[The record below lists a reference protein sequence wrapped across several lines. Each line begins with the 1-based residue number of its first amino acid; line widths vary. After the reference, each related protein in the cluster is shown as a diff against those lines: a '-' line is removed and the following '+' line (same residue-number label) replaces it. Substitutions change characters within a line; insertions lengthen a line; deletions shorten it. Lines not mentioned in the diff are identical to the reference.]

1 MRRFAIRLGIPL
13 LVLVL
18 LLVISQ
24 FALPPYAEHKV
35 ADRLTEHGGQAD
47 VKLSA
52 FPALRLLFGHGG
64 ELEIAASRLSVDL
77 GPGQE
82 DVFRQLDDFSD
93 VKIDVRDSRAGPFS
107 VSGFLVQ
114 RSASHTYEVA
124 ISGDG
129 TAGDVARYAADRLGG
144 GFGQALAGLA
154 TSALGGFGQRIPFD
168 ARMQIVTSEGLP
180 RARNVE
186 GSVAGLPAGP
196 LAQVVANALLSG
208 L

>member
-13 LVLVL
+13 LVL
-18 LLVISQ
+18 LVASQ

-35 ADRLTEHGGQAD
+35 AGRLTEHGGTAKVELD
-47 VKLSA
+47 A
-52 FPALRLLFGHGG
+52 FPALRLLFGSGG
-64 ELEIAASRLSVDL
+64 KLQIAASRLSVDL
-77 GPGQE
+77 DQDQT
-82 DVFRQLDDFSD
+82 DVFKQLDDFSD
-93 VKIDVRDSRAGPFS
+93 VDIDVRDSRAGPFS
-107 VSGFLVQ
+107 VDGFIVQ
-114 RSASHTYEVA
+114 RTTAHTYDVA

-129 TAGDVARYAADRLGG
+129 TAGDVARYAGSRLGG

-154 TSALGGFGQRIPFD
+154 TTALGGFDRPIPFD
-168 ARMQIVTSEGLP
+168 ARMQILTDAGAP